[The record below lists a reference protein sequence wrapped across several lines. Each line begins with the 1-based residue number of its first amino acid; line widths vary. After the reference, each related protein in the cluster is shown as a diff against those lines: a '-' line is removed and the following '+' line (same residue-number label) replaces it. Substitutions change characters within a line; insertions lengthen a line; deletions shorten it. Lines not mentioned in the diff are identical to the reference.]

1 MCGWKNNILFEALHY
16 VATMDASLFFLSD
29 LRISWSND
37 HSSLQNRS
45 IRMLL
50 SATTLREL
58 RMHEES
64 QPEEDI
70 GNLLTDTEF
79 G

>member
-1 MCGWKNNILFEALHY
+1 
-16 VATMDASLFFLSD
+16 
-29 LRISWSND
+29 
-37 HSSLQNRS
+37 
-45 IRMLL
+45 MLL